1 MISQPMEPATTQW
14 PNLFVVGVMRGGTT
28 SLWGY
33 LERHPEIFMSPVK
46 EPHFFTKAGATLAP
60 RYATKKA
67 YLGLFTG
74 ASERVRGEASASY
87 FTDGDS
93 PAAIKR
99 VSPDAKV
106 LVILRDPVE
115 RAHSHYWHA
124 VSNGHETRTF
134 AEAVCDELAGLRPD
148 GAEAYVKR
156 GLYSE
161 PLRRYL
167 DHFGDNLRVLFLE
180 DLSREPTATM
190 REVFAFLDVDPGA
203 AEDLVAERRNEFRQ
217 PRGRVASRILR
228 SCRLRGVA
236 ARLVPRRLRSS
247 VEGVLFATGARP
259 AMPAES
265 RALLM
270 DVYAPDEDALQS
282 ILGRSLPWKPPHG
295 TAGEGTRSRV

>member
-1 MISQPMEPATTQW
+1 VDHATPHW

-28 SLWGY
+28 SLCGY

-67 YLGLFTG
+67 YLGLFKG

-99 VSPDAKV
+99 VSPDTKI

-124 VSNGHETRTF
+124 ANNGHETRTF
-134 AEAVCDELAGLRPD
+134 AEAIRDELAGLRPD
-148 GAEAYVKR
+148 GAEVYVKR
-156 GLYSE
+156 GFYSE
-161 PLRRYL
+161 PLQRYL
-167 DHFGDNLRVLFLE
+167 DHFGDNVHVLFLE

-203 AEDLVAERRNEFRQ
+203 AEDLVVERRNEFRL
-217 PRGRVASRILR
+217 PRGRLAGRILR
-228 SCRLRGVA
+228 SARLRGVA
-236 ARLVPRRLRSS
+236 ARLVPRRLRPSI
-247 VEGVLFATGARP
+247 EGALLATGARP
-259 AMPAES
+259 AMPAEL
-265 RALLM
+265 RALLA
-270 DVYAPDEDALQS
+270 DVYASDEDLLQS
-282 ILGRSLPWKPPHG
+282 ILGRSLPWKRPSG
-295 TAGEGTRSRV
+295 TAGVSARSRV